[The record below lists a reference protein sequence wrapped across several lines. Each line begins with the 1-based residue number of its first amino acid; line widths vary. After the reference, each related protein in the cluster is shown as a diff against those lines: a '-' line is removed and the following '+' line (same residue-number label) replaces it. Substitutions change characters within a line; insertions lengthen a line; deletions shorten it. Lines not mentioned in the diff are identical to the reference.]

1 MKKIRLLIAISICM
15 LMVIPMFTVS
25 AHDLSTNVEWGTP
38 VIDGVRDAIWDNAQ
52 MFEVKNFEACESIP
66 DDLKS
71 SAKVWTLWDG
81 EFLYIYGEVYDSLI
95 DAESGHMPIYNQDT
109 FFMGLDYTYFRE
121 PNVYYY
127 DGLSEDE
134 MYAGCMSI
142 RAVPGR
148 DDFYIDATTI
158 FGLESY
164 SSKITSFVVM
174 TDYGYVVEA
183 RLPLFYK
190 GNTFSPGDKLG
201 FEIYMCNS
209 IGGLSIAGV
218 TSWGPDGGNA
228 WQYTGSFGTIILGA
242 KPVVIEEEP
251 AAVVEN
257 SGSEAATVAPMA
269 PVASPQTGDASAIW
283 VIIGLG
289 LIFVIAKKKRI
300 N

>member
-1 MKKIRLLIAISICM
+1 MKKLKFSIAIIICIM
-15 LMVIPMFTVS
+15 MVTPILTVS
-25 AHDLSTNVEWGTP
+25 AHDLVSNVEWGTP
-38 VIDGVRDAIWDNAQ
+38 VIDGVRDDVWNNAQ
-52 MFEVKNFEACESIP
+52 MFEVKNFEACPNIP

-71 SAKVWTLWDG
+71 AAKVWTLWDG

-109 FFMGLDYTYFRE
+109 FFMGLDYTYMRE

-164 SSKITSFVVM
+164 SRKITSFVAM

-190 GNTFSPGDKLG
+190 DKIFKPGDKIG

-209 IGGLSIAGV
+209 IGGLALAGV
-218 TSWGPDGGNA
+218 TSWGPDGSNA
-228 WQYTGSFGTIILGA
+228 WQYTGSFGTLILNEQQI
-242 KPVVIEEEP
+242 VIIEEET
-251 AAVVEN
+251 AADT
-257 SGSEAATVAPMA
+257 ADTVTTAPTA
-269 PVASPQTGDASAIW
+269 PVVSPQTGEASALIL
-283 VIIGLG
+283 IIILS
-289 LIFVIAKKKRI
+289 LSIIILLKRKGKVL
-300 N
+300 